1 MDSPP
6 ILRHSNTG
14 SPIPPPDPMRGNF
27 YQTVWNAIDRIT
39 GGFGIPALMLILL
52 LLAIPIARA
61 IQNNHRTTPKP

>member
-1 MDSPP
+1 
-6 ILRHSNTG
+6 
-14 SPIPPPDPMRGNF
+14 MRGNF